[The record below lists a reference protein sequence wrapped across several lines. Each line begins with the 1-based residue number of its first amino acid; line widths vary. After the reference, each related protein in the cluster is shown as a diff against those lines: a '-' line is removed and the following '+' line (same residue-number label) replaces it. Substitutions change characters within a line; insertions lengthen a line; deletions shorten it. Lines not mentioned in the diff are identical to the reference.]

1 MKRIVIP
8 ESFIYSLLTGKSNSY
23 DIKRTTSFKVF
34 EEYLIPP
41 RDRPTRGFVDLK
53 PITVVGFMAMG
64 KTVFAAHVTK
74 KVRRKLSRRF
84 GTELFSVMG
93 KSIVDVVEFLKDN
106 KDLYQ
111 DKEAMLLFLD
121 DIFYQGLSTEKGKAK
136 NKAEKYY
143 SDIRHQFEKLGFNN
157 GILYIIF
164 AGQRLKLIPPF
175 FRSSPMLIFKPLLT
189 NDKYE
194 RQTIIEALQHD
205 DTRLSKTLAELSIAI
220 LETAAKIIY
229 TKWDDQIKS
238 ITIVKPGW
246 DYPFIYIQDS
256 APNPKNVFDI
266 VVPFNYSGIYG
277 DENEEEVMRRI
288 DETAKRLLL
297 KLAIKSIAV
306 GMELRDKGIYSLS
319 KKGYEDIIREALK
332 LPFGDKLLSWNLI
345 EESLSEINYERLKQI
360 ITHRVGKPIAQLAY
374 IKRTT
379 RTKNKE

>member
-1 MKRIVIP
+1 MKVYP
-8 ESFIYSLLTGKSNSY
+8 N
-23 DIKRTTSFKVF
+23 
-34 EEYLIPP
+34 
-41 RDRPTRGFVDLK
+41 
-53 PITVVGFMAMG
+53 
-64 KTVFAAHVTK
+64 
-74 KVRRKLSRRF
+74 
-84 GTELFSVMG
+84 
-93 KSIVDVVEFLKDN
+93 
-106 KDLYQ
+106 
-111 DKEAMLLFLD
+111 
-121 DIFYQGLSTEKGKAK
+121 
-136 NKAEKYY
+136 
-143 SDIRHQFEKLGFNN
+143 
-157 GILYIIF
+157 
-164 AGQRLKLIPPF
+164 
-175 FRSSPMLIFKPLLT
+175 
-189 NDKYE
+189 E

-345 EESLSEINYERLKQI
+345 EESLSEINYERLKQF